1 MPPAFYL
8 SFCKKK
14 KENTLFFVWPKS
26 LENIEKKKFQKKR
39 EREFTCLNHRQNFC
53 FRLKR
58 LASNGAHTKEF
69 SFISLN
75 FFLFVNFSIY
85 VGCEERPWLLISHNK
100 WSQHNWE
107 FCFVFLLHLLHLLF
121 INFLALQETT
131 GLSSSKFIGLLHF
144 SIECIRIA
152 KENSEKSAVWVQDR
166 QRLFLYSN
174 FLSFL

>member
-26 LENIEKKKFQKKR
+26 LENIEKKIPKKR

-107 FCFVFLLHLLHLLF
+107 FFFLLTFFDIPRSSRNNWAVFIQIHCFVFK
-121 INFLALQETT
+121 I
-131 GLSSSKFIGLLHF
+131 
-144 SIECIRIA
+144 
-152 KENSEKSAVWVQDR
+152 SA
-166 QRLFLYSN
+166 
-174 FLSFL
+174 